1 MSIHPLENIINIFRK
16 LTAGTFALLSLA
28 PLAIM
33 HQSAQAQQYNNAAA
47 GPHIDGFNVDEV
59 RRLAPGAEL
68 NFDLYGS
75 PGGTASLRI
84 AGAQRN
90 LNLVEVEP
98 GQYSGTYT
106 ISGRDR
112 ITARSA
118 VTGNL
123 RLGNQVA
130 SAVLSES
137 LLVGVGQHSQ
147 TRGPGPAPQISRFEV
162 QPSQDLS
169 GGSELPFTLRGTPGG
184 KADLNIAGTK
194 GRFFLQEVQSGEY
207 TGTYTVKRSDRIS
220 PNSPVTANLQVGQRT
235 TSATLGRPLMLANSA
250 PAPAQLAAPL
260 QQARAQRVCNTCGV
274 VEAVNQVDVKGDGSY
289 LGTIGGGVVGALLGS
304 QVGSGN
310 GRTAAEIAGAV
321 GGAYAGREVEKNA
334 RKTAHYEVLVRLT
347 NGGAQTVS
355 FAADPGYRVGEKV
368 RLTDGTLTRD
378 Q

>member
-1 MSIHPLENIINIFRK
+1 MLHHSV
-16 LTAGTFALLSLA
+16 
-28 PLAIM
+28 
-33 HQSAQAQQYNNAAA
+33 QAQQYSNAAA

-59 RRLAPGAEL
+59 RRLSPGAEL

-75 PGGTASLRI
+75 PGGSASLRI

-90 LNLVEVEP
+90 LNLAEVEP

-106 ISGRDR
+106 ISSRDK

-137 LLVGVGQHSQ
+137 LLIGVGQHGQ
-147 TRGPGPAPQISRFEV
+147 NRGPGPAPQISRFDV
-162 QPSQDLS
+162 QPSPDLS

-184 KADLNIAGTK
+184 KAELNIGGTK
-194 GRFFLQEVQSGEY
+194 GKFFLQEVQSGEY
-207 TGTYTVKRSDRIS
+207 SGTYTVKRSDRIAA
-220 PNSPVTANLQVGQRT
+220 NSPVTANLLVGQRT
-235 TSATLGRPLMLANSA
+235 TSATLGRPLMLANAA
-250 PAPAQLAAPL
+250 PAPVPLARQP
-260 QQARAQRVCNTCGV
+260 RVCNSCGV

-289 LGTIGGGVVGALLGS
+289 LGAIGGGVVGALIGS

-310 GRTAAEIAGAV
+310 GRTAAEIAGAL

-334 RKTAHYEVLVRLT
+334 RKTAHYEVLVRLQ

-368 RLTDGTLTRD
+368 RLNDGTLTRD